1 MIPTTH
7 HLQLPDADL
16 LYVEHFIDQQQATQ
30 LFTHLA
36 NPHHIHWR
44 QDTIT
49 LFGKPVLTPR
59 LSAWY
64 GIQGAVYT
72 YSGLTLHP
80 HPFTPT
86 LLNIK
91 QQIEQF
97 APHTQFNSVLLNF
110 YRNGADSMGW
120 HADDEPELG
129 KNPIIASVNLGATR
143 RFLLRRTN
151 NKHIKHEIALHHG
164 SLLIM
169 QGTTQHHWQHAI
181 PKTAKPTNAR
191 INLTFRYIL
200 PIKNK

>member
-1 MIPTTH
+1 MITPTH

-36 NPHHIHWR
+36 NPHHIKWR

-80 HPFTPT
+80 HPLTPT

-129 KNPIIASVNLGATR
+129 KNPVIASVNLGATR
-143 RFLLRRTN
+143 RFLLRHTK

-164 SLLIM
+164 SLLLM
-169 QGTTQHHWQHAI
+169 QGTTQHYWQHAI